1 MAVLQQ
7 FSDPDKWKHSVS
19 YGRRWAA
26 ETVFSSMKRMFG
38 EYVISIKWKN
48 VVNDLLMKAHMYNM
62 FHENKSLNR
71 FCTSIV
77 KAPSSNSTQHFFIEV
92 YKNQ

>member
-1 MAVLQQ
+1 MGCYTRKMAVLQQ

-48 VVNDLLMKAHMYNM
+48 VVNELLMKAHMYNM
-62 FHENKSLNR
+62 FMKISPKSILHID
-71 FCTSIV
+71 C
-77 KAPSSNSTQHFFIEV
+77 
-92 YKNQ
+92 